1 MNTGYLNLS
10 YIGQHDVA
18 DLRPDTQTLLQR
30 AQQLPEPDRTVVTM
44 YLQNAASFRQIAQ
57 LTDLSESTAARHV
70 RKVLA
75 ALSDEKLNAALTSG
89 KLLSR
94 RQKKVIRDYFFGGL
108 TLSDIARKYQI
119 SYYNARRI
127 ISFVRKITQ
136 QDKYRTTVR
145 NY

>member
-10 YIGQHDVA
+10 YIGQYDVA

-30 AQQLPEPDRTVVTM
+30 AQQLSEPDRTVVTM
-44 YLQNAASFRQIAQ
+44 YLQNAASFRQIAK
-57 LTDLSESTAARHV
+57 LTDLSESAVARRI
-70 RKVLA
+70 RKILA
-75 ALSDEKLNAALTSG
+75 VLSDEKLNALLTSG

-94 RQKKVIRDYFFGGL
+94 RQKKVIRDHFFGGL
-108 TLSDIARKYQI
+108 TLGDIARKHKM

-127 ISFVRKITQ
+127 VRVVRKIIQ
-136 QDKYRTTVR
+136 QTEYNITVR